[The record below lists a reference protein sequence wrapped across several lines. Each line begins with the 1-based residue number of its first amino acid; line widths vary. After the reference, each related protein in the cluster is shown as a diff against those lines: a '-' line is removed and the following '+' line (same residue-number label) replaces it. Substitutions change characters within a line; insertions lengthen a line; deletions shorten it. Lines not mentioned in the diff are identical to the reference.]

1 MIKIMNQ
8 LFHQMNFAMLKK
20 DTNLGELFFLDLNK
34 NEIKQDINSNK
45 SKKFNTSEIR
55 KLILPK
61 PRFV

>member
-1 MIKIMNQ
+1 MNQ

-20 DTNLGELFFLDLNK
+20 RYKFGRIIFLDLNK

-55 KLILPK
+55 KLILQK